1 MLSVMTIAGSDSGG
15 GAGVQADTRTF
26 AALGVHGTSVVTAV
40 TAQNTLGVQDVYHLP
55 VDAVVAQMNVVFS
68 DIDIRCVKTG
78 MLATVE
84 VAEAVADVLSQ
95 HAVPIVVD
103 PVMVAEA
110 GGSPLMGE
118 PRDVLAR
125 LLPET
130 TVITPNI
137 REAEAISGIAIHNLD
152 DMKRAAYEIYALGP
166 KSVIVTGGHLSG
178 TDVLY
183 DGNFQLLRGKLIKGG
198 THGAGCTFSAAMA
211 VFLAKGYPGN
221 QSALMAKTFVTD
233 AIRNSER
240 VGSGPGAVNQFAAT
254 LHRAERYLTLLDIEA
269 GLRTIKAINLN
280 LIPEVGSNLAMAI
293 SGAKNLADVAAV
305 KGRIVKV
312 GETITPVGCVT
323 FGASRHVGG
332 AILAALNH
340 DADMKSAMN
349 LRYSDEA
356 IRACQE
362 LNLATECFERG
373 QEPEATSTIEWGI
386 AHAIERSLTRD
397 TGVPDVIYDRGSVGK
412 EAMVLIL
419 GHSAQQ
425 VADTVVKIS
434 SALR

>member
-1 MLSVMTIAGSDSGG
+1 
-15 GAGVQADTRTF
+15 
-26 AALGVHGTSVVTAV
+26 
-40 TAQNTLGVQDVYHLP
+40 
-55 VDAVVAQMNVVFS
+55 
-68 DIDIRCVKTG
+68 TG

-110 GGSPLMGE
+110 GGSPLMEE
-118 PRDVLAR
+118 PKEVLAR

-152 DMKRAAYEIYALGP
+152 DMKHAAYEIYALGP

-183 DGNFQLLRGKLIKGG
+183 DGSFQLLKGKLIKGG

-233 AIRNSER
+233 AVRNSER
-240 VGSGPGAVNQFAAT
+240 VGSGPGAVNQFATT
-254 LHRAERYLTLLDIEA
+254 LHRAERYLTLLDVEA

-280 LIPEVGSNLAMAI
+280 LIPEIGSNLAMAI
-293 SGAKNLADVAAV
+293 SGAKNLADVAEV
-305 KGRIVKV
+305 KGRILRV
-312 GETITPVGCVT
+312 GETITPVGCVA

-332 AILAALNH
+332 VILAALNY

-349 LRYSDEA
+349 VRYSDEV

-362 LNLATECFERG
+362 LNLATECLERRL
-373 QEPEATSTIEWGI
+373 EAESTSTIEGGVT
-386 AHAIERSLTRD
+386 HAIERSLKQG

>member
-1 MLSVMTIAGSDSGG
+1 MGG
-15 GAGVQADTRTF
+15 
-26 AALGVHGTSVVTAV
+26 
-40 TAQNTLGVQDVYHLP
+40 
-55 VDAVVAQMNVVFS
+55 
-68 DIDIRCVKTG
+68 
-78 MLATVE
+78 
-84 VAEAVADVLSQ
+84 
-95 HAVPIVVD
+95 
-103 PVMVAEA
+103 
-110 GGSPLMGE
+110 

-183 DGNFQLLRGKLIKGG
+183 DGNFQLLRGRLIKGG

-269 GLRTIKAINLN
+269 GL
-280 LIPEVGSNLAMAI
+280 
-293 SGAKNLADVAAV
+293 
-305 KGRIVKV
+305 
-312 GETITPVGCVT
+312 GCRPT
-323 FGASRHVGG
+323 RAP
-332 AILAALNH
+332 LLL
-340 DADMKSAMN
+340 SACT
-349 LRYSDEA
+349 A
-356 IRACQE
+356 
-362 LNLATECFERG
+362 
-373 QEPEATSTIEWGI
+373 PPW
-386 AHAIERSLTRD
+386 
-397 TGVPDVIYDRGSVGK
+397 
-412 EAMVLIL
+412 
-419 GHSAQQ
+419 
-425 VADTVVKIS
+425 
-434 SALR
+434 

>member
-1 MLSVMTIAGSDSGG
+1 
-15 GAGVQADTRTF
+15 
-26 AALGVHGTSVVTAV
+26 
-40 TAQNTLGVQDVYHLP
+40 
-55 VDAVVAQMNVVFS
+55 
-68 DIDIRCVKTG
+68 

-84 VAEAVADVLSQ
+84 IGEAVADVLSR
-95 HAVPIVVD
+95 HKVPIVVD
-103 PVMVAEA
+103 PVVVAEA

-118 PRDVLAR
+118 PKEVLAR

-130 TVITPNI
+130 AVITPNT

-152 DMKRAAYEIYALGP
+152 DMKRAACEIYALGP

-183 DGNFQLLRGKLIKGG
+183 DGSIQLLRGKLIKGG
-198 THGAGCTFSAAMA
+198 THGAGCTLSAAIA
-211 VFLAKGYPGN
+211 VFLAKGYPINEG
-221 QSALMAKTFVTD
+221 ALMAKTFVTD

>member
-1 MLSVMTIAGSDSGG
+1 MLSVLTIAGSDSGG
-15 GAGVQADTRTF
+15 GAGIQADARTF
-26 AALGVHGTSVVTAV
+26 AALGVHGTSVITAI
-40 TAQNTLGVQDVYHLP
+40 TAQNTLGVQDVYEVP
-55 VDAVVAQMNVVFS
+55 VDAVVAQMNAVFS
-68 DIDIRCVKTG
+68 DIDLSCVKTG

-84 VAEAVADVLSQ
+84 IADAVADVLSQ
-95 HAVPIVVD
+95 HKVPIVVD
-103 PVMVAEA
+103 PVFVAEA
-110 GGSPLMGE
+110 GGRLVGGE
-118 PRDVLAR
+118 PREVLAR
-125 LLPET
+125 LLPQT
-130 TVITPNI
+130 ASITPNV
-137 REAEAISGIAIHNLD
+137 REAEAISGIAIRDLD
-152 DMKRAAYEIYALGP
+152 EMKRAACEIYALGP

-183 DGNFQLLRGKLIKGG
+183 DGSFQLLRGKLIKGG

-211 VFLAKGYPGN
+211 AFLAKGYPLN
-221 QSALMAKTFVTD
+221 QSARMAKTFVAD

-240 VGSGPGAVNQFAAT
+240 IGSGPGVVNQLAAT
-254 LHRAERYLTLLDIEA
+254 LRRAERYLTLLDIEA
-269 GLRTIKAINLN
+269 GLRTIKALNLH

-340 DADMKSAMN
+340 DADKKSAMN
-349 LRYSDEA
+349 VRYSDEV

-362 LNLATECFERG
+362 LNLATMCFEKRE
-373 QEPEATSTIEWGI
+373 EPEATSAIEWGI
-386 AHAIERSLTRD
+386 AHTIEKSLTEG

-419 GHSAQQ
+419 GHSAQE
-425 VADTVVKIS
+425 VADTVKKIS